1 MVYMSDNNKYGI
13 DYASSE
19 VQKMSDV
26 LTTHDILQETVY
38 GWLKGTT
45 MFFSITDMAGLTYED
60 FAEHIGND
68 ANEYF
73 FDTRSNSRVFT
84 WMAFDKQ
91 YARFTAFFRENA
103 EGDWVIYASGSAQIS
118 MPDSYLEELKNS

>member
-1 MVYMSDNNKYGI
+1 MDIKKKYGI
-13 DYASSE
+13 DLNSSE
-19 VQKMSDV
+19 IQKMSDV
-26 LTTHDILQETVY
+26 LTTHAVLQETVY
-38 GWLKGTT
+38 GWLNGTT
-45 MFFSITDMAGLTYED
+45 MLYSLTDKAGLKYAD

-73 FDTRSNSRVFT
+73 FDTRSNSRAFT
-84 WMAFDKQ
+84 WMASDKQ

-118 MPDSYLEELKNS
+118 MPDSYLEGLKNSKKE